1 MGSAIASFPALVLA
15 GHGTRDAAG
24 QAVSAELVA
33 DVQRRVPGI
42 RVVAAYIDNQ
52 RPYVAE
58 ALRRLAADG
67 VPRVAVVPLL
77 LTAATHS
84 KTDVAAAVAT
94 VRADTRQLAIAYG
107 RPLGPD
113 TALLTAVED
122 RLAEA
127 GVGADDP
134 DVAVVLTA
142 AGAADPDANADIAK
156 TARLLWEGRGWAAVE
171 PAYASATRPTVTEVV
186 GRLRRLGTQRIAVV
200 PYFLSPGYL
209 AGRVAAQATAAGAD
223 VVTDVLGAH
232 RAVSALVVDRYRE
245 ALAGDIRMNCDTCL
259 YRTPIRGRVAE
270 VGKPLVPRR
279 EVVG

>member
-52 RPYVAE
+52 RPHVTE
-58 ALRRLAADG
+58 ALGRLATDG

-84 KTDVAAAVAT
+84 KTDVAAAVSTA
-94 VRADTRQLAIAYG
+94 RADTPQLSIAYG

-113 TALLTAVED
+113 AALLTAVEE

-171 PAYASATRPTVTEVV
+171 PAYASATRPTVSEVV
-186 GRLRRLGTQRIAVV
+186 GRLRRLGAPRIAVV

-259 YRTPIRGRVAE
+259 YRAPIRGRVAE